1 MLSHKGNQDTGMLS
15 YMELTDLDFIPRRM
29 YYITHVPKGEVRGK
43 HGHYKD
49 QQYLFCVQ
57 GQIKITFVCKAKGT
71 QTKILNAGDVVLLDR
86 MVWSSQEYMTGNDIL
101 LVLCSTKFDE
111 SDYFYNKEEVSNGT

>member
-71 QTKILNAGDVVLLDR
+71 QTKILNGFFN
-86 MVWSSQEYMTGNDIL
+86 QKDINL
-101 LVLCSTKFDE
+101 QFFLNTIVGLF
-111 SDYFYNKEEVSNGT
+111 F